1 MHTLLLG
8 KIGQGITQ
16 DSGQEPRA
24 KTFWGKG
31 VFAVIGTGCG
41 RRWHNSGQKRF
52 RCIALKR
59 FV

>member
-24 KTFWGKG
+24 KTFWGRNESNRSMSIKS
-31 VFAVIGTGCG
+31 VAIQISLFLLTSKID
-41 RRWHNSGQKRF
+41 F
-52 RCIALKR
+52 
-59 FV
+59 

>member
-24 KTFWGKG
+24 KTFWGIFDLG
-31 VFAVIGTGCG
+31 MAAYRLRSRPF
-41 RRWHNSGQKRF
+41 
-52 RCIALKR
+52 
-59 FV
+59 